1 MKGEKHLAEAFDQL
15 VEELRSQY
23 SLGYYLSDTAHDG
36 HFRKIKIDVTRPD
49 TRVLARKGYYAP
61 RN

>member
-23 SLGYYLSDTAHDG
+23 SLGYYLSDT
-36 HFRKIKIDVTRPD
+36 IDVTRPD